1 MCDHRLL
8 MVHIGCLV
16 RIHLSFLRSPFS
28 DAHPLPF
35 IWISTLREQNWSM
48 HFFFFS
54 SSFLKKR
61 TMSRVRAPVWLCFGS
76 GFWALTLLQE
86 KLWARANLKKAEWG
100 HVTIQ
105 ISVFSIVTQCLT
117 TCALVQPSIC
127 SICVWTA
134 HLYLHSYLFFDLSA
148 PDCRNHGA
156 R

>member
-1 MCDHRLL
+1 MLSANPPL
-8 MVHIGCLV
+8 FPS
-16 RIHLSFLRSPFS
+16 LSFFWCASLAFHMDFDPAWTKLEYAF
-28 DAHPLPF
+28 L
-35 IWISTLREQNWSM
+35 
-48 HFFFFS
+48 FFS